1 MTMLTVKPEN
11 GRVGFPKF
19 SNMFENLF
27 ENEFPAF
34 IANEVVRGAVPT
46 VNIKDTKVA
55 YLIDVAAPGF
65 AKDRF
70 SVKIEDSILTIAG
83 DKVADKLEEGEKYT
97 RKEFHQTSFKRSFTL
112 PKTVVADSITATY
125 ENGILRVSLPKVE
138 ESKVNGA
145 IEVKIS

>member
-1 MTMLTVKPEN
+1 MLTVKPEN

-34 IANEVVRGAVPT
+34 IANEVVRGSVPS
-46 VNIKDTKVA
+46 VNIKDTKDA

-65 AKDRF
+65 TRESF
-70 SVKIEDSILTIAG
+70 SVKIEDSILTIVGEKAT
-83 DKVADKLEEGEKYT
+83 DKLEEGEKYT
-97 RKEFHQTSFKRSFTL
+97 RKEFHQASFKRSFTL
-112 PKTVVADSITATY
+112 PKTIVADSITAAY
-125 ENGILRVSLPKVE
+125 ENGILRVSLPKLE
-138 ESKVNGA
+138 ESKAKGT